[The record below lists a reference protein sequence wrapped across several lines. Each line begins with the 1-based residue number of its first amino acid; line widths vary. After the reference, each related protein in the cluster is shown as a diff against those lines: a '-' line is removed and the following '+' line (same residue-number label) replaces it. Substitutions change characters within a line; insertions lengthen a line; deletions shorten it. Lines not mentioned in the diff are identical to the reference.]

1 MCIVADSVNDVSK
14 TRIFSSH
21 VGFTINDNGEKVFAQ
36 LIVYSANVDSIVD
49 QNAFILPVYNPGND
63 INAIIPLD
71 FSNVITFMDDIDT
84 IFARWRPMTKEMK
97 LGNDKYFCDNEKNN
111 LPVHIVG
118 DYKFSVMP
126 SKYDFSRIN
135 TSELYVR
142 PEAKISIDVHSNDYS
157 FIIYKFFKRGKVTVT
172 PFGYLCPPVN
182 DYSMM
187 IPTIHGHPGGNNVT
201 RFPMM
206 PYTDFE
212 QKADYDHTIYV
223 IVKDNNKTGNIT
235 RNNDKRDISLLL
247 RKVQYDFLG
256 RKIKMYIPN
265 QIIPVEYKITGFTDN
280 RNLIMYGNQYKFLHD
295 LVVDKR

>member
-1 MCIVADSVNDVSK
+1 
-14 TRIFSSH
+14 
-21 VGFTINDNGEKVFAQ
+21 
-36 LIVYSANVDSIVD
+36 
-49 QNAFILPVYNPGND
+49 
-63 INAIIPLD
+63 
-71 FSNVITFMDDIDT
+71 
-84 IFARWRPMTKEMK
+84 MK
-97 LGNDKYFCDNEKNN
+97 KNN
-111 LPVHIVG
+111 LPVYIVG

-142 PEAKISIDVHSNDYS
+142 PEAKNSIDVHSNDYS
-157 FIIYKFFKRGKVTVT
+157 FIIYNFFKRGKVNIT
-172 PFGYLCPPVN
+172 PFGYLCPSVN

-187 IPTIHGHPGGNNVT
+187 IPTIHGYPGGNNVT
-201 RFPMM
+201 RLPMM

-223 IVKDNNKTGNIT
+223 IVKDNNKTGNMT
-235 RNNDKRDISLLL
+235 RDNVKQYISLLL

-256 RKIKMYIPN
+256 RKIKIYIPN